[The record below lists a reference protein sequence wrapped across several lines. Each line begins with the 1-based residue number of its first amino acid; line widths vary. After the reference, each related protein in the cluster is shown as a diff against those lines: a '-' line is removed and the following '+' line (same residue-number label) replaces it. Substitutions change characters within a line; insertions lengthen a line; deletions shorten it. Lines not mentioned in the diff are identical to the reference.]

1 MAVGRHKEARMKKL
15 FLLLSLAGVAVALLA
30 QGGMIGA
37 IKGTI
42 KNGKT
47 LAPLADVKIVVTDPQ
62 SKAKHELRTD
72 KDGFIY
78 KSGFYP
84 GNYEISY
91 EKDGYVPA
99 ATTMYLRPGETRDIS
114 ITLEALQA
122 AKGGAERFNQGLQQ
136 VGDEKY
142 ADAADSFSRALA
154 GDQGNFLAYYYRG
167 FCQEKLGKID
177 AALADYGKTIELK
190 SDFILGLASLAK
202 AYAKKG
208 DFAKAAGFYK
218 KVYDLGST
226 DTNALYNYGVSLVNL
241 GNNAEARKMF
251 EKVLAIDG
259 AHADACYQL
268 GLVLLGLGDMA
279 KAKECLQKFLTIDPA
294 HKDAATAKAIIDSI
308 K

>member
-1 MAVGRHKEARMKKL
+1 MKKL
-15 FLLLSLAGVAVALLA
+15 FLLLSLAGVAFVLLA

-42 KNGKT
+42 KDGKT
-47 LAPLADVKIVVTDPQ
+47 QAPLMDVKIVVTDPQ

-72 KDGFIY
+72 KDGLVY

-114 ITLEALQA
+114 ISLEAMQA
-122 AKGGAERFNQGLQQ
+122 AKGGAEPFNQGLQQ

-154 GDQGNFLAYYYRG
+154 EDQGNFLAYYYRG
-167 FCQEKLGKID
+167 FCQEKQGKID
-177 AALADYGKTIELK
+177 AALADYVKTIELK
-190 SDFILGLASLAK
+190 PDFALGLASLAK

-208 DFAKAAGFYK
+208 DFTKATGFYK
-218 KVYDLGST
+218 KAYDLGTT
-226 DTNALYNYGVSLVNL
+226 DINTIYNYGVSLVNL
-241 GNNAEARKMF
+241 GNNVEAKTMF
-251 EKVLAIDG
+251 EKVLAID
-259 AHADACYQL
+259 ATHADACYQL
-268 GLVLLGLGDMA
+268 GLVLLGLGDMV
-279 KAKECLQKFLTIDPA
+279 KAKECLQQFLVLDPL
-294 HKDAATAKAIIDSI
+294 HQDAATAKAILDTL